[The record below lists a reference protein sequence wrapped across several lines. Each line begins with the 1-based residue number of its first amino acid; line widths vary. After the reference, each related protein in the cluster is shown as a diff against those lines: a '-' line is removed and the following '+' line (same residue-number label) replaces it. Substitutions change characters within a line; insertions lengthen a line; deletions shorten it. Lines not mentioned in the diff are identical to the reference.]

1 MTAVLRY
8 ILIMCVAAFVATS
21 AFGQARDAYFV
32 SGMVRDS
39 ISGEPL
45 PYASVTLL
53 GKSGGTLTD
62 DRGLFELTVPRTA
75 RRLQVACLGY
85 EKKTVDLRYGQVNL
99 YDVQL
104 APSATELHEVVVHRQ
119 KYSKKNNPAVDFAVK
134 LRSLGPRTDPRR
146 NDNYNYARHELST
159 VAINDFAQIGRA
171 HV

>member
-62 DRGLFELTVPRTA
+62 DRGLFELTVLPHGT
-75 RRLQVACLGY
+75 
-85 EKKTVDLRYGQVNL
+85 
-99 YDVQL
+99 
-104 APSATELHEVVVHRQ
+104 P
-119 KYSKKNNPAVDFAVK
+119 PA
-134 LRSLGPRTDPRR
+134 SG
-146 NDNYNYARHELST
+146 LSWL
-159 VAINDFAQIGRA
+159 
-171 HV
+171 